1 MEKGKEMV
9 KAQADLPKKN
19 AAPAEPAKSLAGTI
33 QQVISKAVTSPT
45 DAKIDFAQGVNHIT
59 GDPQQ
64 KSAGPAD
71 AMQSLKAMNMK
82 PQSEV
87 ADKDKMETYGE
98 AEDKE
103 KEMKKELHDKEKKDM
118 KEVADKDDKKM
129 QELKAEVEKMKKE
142 LHDKEKM
149 MKAQKEKEINEGEM
163 PAGLKKYLDKKN
175 DKSEEDEKKKDMKEV
190 ADKEK
195 EMKKEVADK
204 EKKEKMD
211 EVADK
216 EKEMKKE
223 VADKD
228 KKDDMKEVAEK
239 DPMKKEMMRAQA
251 EIDKMKKEVA
261 DKEKAMKEMMMKK
274 KEDMKEVADKEKEM
288 KKETAKDKVKD
299 MDMKEDVDA
308 LTSGEDLSEEFKSK
322 AATIFEGAV
331 KAKLVEEIEKLES
344 EYETK
349 VDEKVSEVK
358 EEIVDKVDAYLNY
371 VVEEWMKENELA
383 IEKGLRNEITEEFIG
398 GLKSLFESHY
408 INVPQEKYDVIESQ
422 AAEIEKLKEEVN
434 QTIEKNVELNQK
446 VSENNRQEII
456 NDVSSDLAATEAE
469 KLGKLAES
477 IEYKDAE
484 SFRKGVETLK
494 NSYYPTKEASDTESN
509 EVAAN
514 AGSELSESMAAYTAA
529 ISKTKKNPYIK

>member
-19 AAPAEPAKSLAGTI
+19 AAPAEPAKSLEGTI

-82 PQSEV
+82 PQNEK
-87 ADKDKMETYGE
+87 DEDKMEAYEE
-98 AEDKE
+98 ADKE
-103 KEMKKELHDKEKKDM
+103 KEVKKETEDKEKKDM
-118 KEVADKDDKKM
+118 KEVADK
-129 QELKAEVEKMKKE
+129 EKE
-142 LHDKEKM
+142 M
-149 MKAQKEKEINEGEM
+149 MKASKDKEDMKEGEM

-175 DKSEEDEKKKDMKEV
+175 DKSEEKEDKKDMKEMSHKEPKKEEKEDEKKDVKEV

-204 EKKEKMD
+204 EKKD
-211 EVADK
+211 I
-216 EKEMKKE
+216 KE

-228 KKDDMKEVAEK
+228 KDM
-239 DPMKKEMMRAQA
+239 MKAQA

-261 DKEKAMKEMMMKK
+261 DKEKAMKEMMDKK
-274 KEDMKEVADKEKEM
+274 KEMKEVADKEKEM

-383 IEKGLRNEITEEFIG
+383 IEKGLRNEITEDFIG

-446 VSENNRQEII
+446 VSENTRQEII

-514 AGSELSESMAAYTAA
+514 AGSDLSESMAAYTAA
-529 ISKTKKNPYIK
+529 ISKSKKNPYLK

>member
-19 AAPAEPAKSLAGTI
+19 AAPAEPAKSLEGTI

-82 PQSEV
+82 PQNEK
-87 ADKDKMETYGE
+87 DEDKMEAYEE
-98 AEDKE
+98 ADKE
-103 KEMKKELHDKEKKDM
+103 KEVKKETEDKEKKDM
-118 KEVADKDDKKM
+118 KEVADK
-129 QELKAEVEKMKKE
+129 EKE
-142 LHDKEKM
+142 M
-149 MKAQKEKEINEGEM
+149 MKASKDKEDMKEGEM

-175 DKSEEDEKKKDMKEV
+175 DKSEEKEDKKDMKEMSHKGKDHKEEKEDEKKDVKEV

-204 EKKEKMD
+204 EKKD
-211 EVADK
+211 I
-216 EKEMKKE
+216 KE

-228 KKDDMKEVAEK
+228 KDM
-239 DPMKKEMMRAQA
+239 MKAQA

-261 DKEKAMKEMMMKK
+261 DKEKAMKEMMDKK
-274 KEDMKEVADKEKEM
+274 KEMKEVADKEKEM

-383 IEKGLRNEITEEFIG
+383 IEKGLRNEITEDFIG

-446 VSENNRQEII
+446 VSENTRQEII

>member
-19 AAPAEPAKSLAGTI
+19 AAPAEPAKSLEGTI

-82 PQSEV
+82 PQNEK
-87 ADKDKMETYGE
+87 DEDKMEAYEE
-98 AEDKE
+98 ADKE
-103 KEMKKELHDKEKKDM
+103 KEVKKETEDKEKKDM
-118 KEVADKDDKKM
+118 KEVADK
-129 QELKAEVEKMKKE
+129 EKE
-142 LHDKEKM
+142 M
-149 MKAQKEKEINEGEM
+149 MKASKDKEDMKEGEM

-175 DKSEEDEKKKDMKEV
+175 DKSEEKEDKKDMKEMSHKGKDHKEEKEDEKKDVKEV

-204 EKKEKMD
+204 EKKD
-211 EVADK
+211 I
-216 EKEMKKE
+216 KE

-228 KKDDMKEVAEK
+228 KDM
-239 DPMKKEMMRAQA
+239 MKAQA

-261 DKEKAMKEMMMKK
+261 DKEKAMKEMMDKK
-274 KEDMKEVADKEKEM
+274 KEMKEVADKEKEM

-383 IEKGLRNEITEEFIG
+383 IEKGLRNEITEDFIG

-446 VSENNRQEII
+446 VSENTRQEII

-514 AGSELSESMAAYTAA
+514 AGSDLSESMAAYTAA
-529 ISKTKKNPYIK
+529 ISKSKKNPYLK

>member
-19 AAPAEPAKSLAGTI
+19 AAPAEPAKSLEGTI

-82 PQSEV
+82 PQNEK
-87 ADKDKMETYGE
+87 DEDKMEAYEE
-98 AEDKE
+98 ADKE
-103 KEMKKELHDKEKKDM
+103 KEVKKETEDKEKKDM
-118 KEVADKDDKKM
+118 KEVADK
-129 QELKAEVEKMKKE
+129 EKE
-142 LHDKEKM
+142 M
-149 MKAQKEKEINEGEM
+149 MKASKDKEDMKEGEM

-175 DKSEEDEKKKDMKEV
+175 DKSEEKEDKKDVKEMSHKEPKKEEKEDEKKDVKEV

-204 EKKEKMD
+204 EKKD
-211 EVADK
+211 I
-216 EKEMKKE
+216 KE

-228 KKDDMKEVAEK
+228 KDM
-239 DPMKKEMMRAQA
+239 MKAQA

-261 DKEKAMKEMMMKK
+261 DKEKAMKEMMDKK
-274 KEDMKEVADKEKEM
+274 KEMKEVADKEKEM

-383 IEKGLRNEITEEFIG
+383 IEKGLRNEITEDFIG

-446 VSENNRQEII
+446 VSENTRQEII

-494 NSYYPTKEASDTESN
+494 NSYYPTKEASDNESN

-514 AGSELSESMAAYTAA
+514 AGSDLSESMAAYTAA
-529 ISKTKKNPYIK
+529 ISKSKKNPYLK